1 MRRGMRPSVRMIVC
15 AVLTIVATAAP
26 LWAQESMQAAD
37 TVKAIR
43 ELTGEVRSLRVAIE
57 RTAESQLQGQ
67 ILGLYLSLQQNR
79 VTHATSRL
87 DAVRRELDTIT
98 TNARELTQNAAALD
112 TALSQEAD
120 PAKRQ
125 QLEQQIRDQK
135 VELER
140 MAAQEQQLRA
150 REGEADQAT
159 QTEEARWTELISRL
173 EQLLKK

>member
-1 MRRGMRPSVRMIVC
+1 
-15 AVLTIVATAAP
+15 
-26 LWAQESMQAAD
+26 MQAAD